1 MLQSVSKQ
9 KDQDSLTNHPEKH
22 ISDDSRIPEWLKSA
36 NIYEVHLRNY
46 TPEGTIKAF
55 QEHLPRLKEM
65 GVDILWLMPVHPVSK
80 IKSKG
85 TMGSPYAVGDYYG
98 INPDMGTMDD
108 FKNLLSAIHRLDM
121 HCIIDWVPNHSG
133 WDNPWIYDH
142 PEWYTKGADGEITD
156 PLNPHTGEPW
166 GWVDVADL
174 NFDVPEMRQGMI
186 DAMAFWIRDIG
197 IDGFRVDVAHGVPQ
211 DFWKECTDQLFR
223 IKPIFMLAEAEEP
236 ALVNEGYFLMDYAW
250 SMHHLYNEIA
260 ATHGVNT
267 GDITKLQ
274 QGNLVSGH
282 EHHGPTKYAWDI
294 DGILHEMQPRY
305 QMGIKMN
312 FTSNHDEN
320 SWAGSEFKRMGP
332 SHKAFAVL
340 SATME
345 GMPLIY
351 SGQEAA
357 MDKQLAF
364 FDKDFIPWGNFAYHD
379 FYKTLLTL
387 KHKNQALWNSVFG
400 GPLRKID
407 TTNNQDLYAF
417 HREKNGD
424 QIVVAI
430 NFSNRTQ
437 DTFMTLPASERDYE
451 EVFTNEIRT
460 SGREFLLSLV
470 PWSYIVF
477 SNVH

>member
-1 MLQSVSKQ
+1 MLQSSSQ
-9 KDQDSLTNHPEKH
+9 QENHNSIALDIEPEKSLVSNVPAWH
-22 ISDDSRIPEWLKSA
+22 KNA
-36 NIYEVHLRNY
+36 NIYEVHIRHY
-46 TPEGTIKAF
+46 SPEGTFKAF
-55 QEHLPRLKEM
+55 QEHLPRLKDM
-65 GVDILWLMPVHPVSK
+65 GVNILWLMPIHPVSK
-80 IKSKG
+80 LKSKG

-108 FKNLLSAIHRLDM
+108 FKNLLREIHRLEM

-133 WDNPWIYDH
+133 WDNPWIYQH
-142 PEWYTKGADGEITD
+142 PEWYMKGPDGEITD
-156 PLNPHTGEPW
+156 PLNLHTGEPW

-197 IDGFRVDVAHGVPQ
+197 IDGFRVDVAHGVPL
-211 DFWKECTDQLFR
+211 DFWKDCTDQLFL

-236 ALVNEGYFLMDYAW
+236 ALVNDGYFVMDYAW
-250 SMHHLYNEIA
+250 SMHHLYNDIA

-267 GDITKLQ
+267 GDVTKLQ
-274 QGNLVSGH
+274 QGNLVVGH
-282 EHHGPTKYAWDI
+282 EQDGPKKYAWDI
-294 DGILHEMQPRY
+294 DGILHEIGPRY
-305 QMGIKMN
+305 QKGIKMN

-320 SWAGSEFKRMGP
+320 SWAGSEFRRMGQG
-332 SHKAFAVL
+332 HKAFAVL
-340 SATME
+340 SATKE

-364 FDKDFIPWGNFAYHD
+364 FDKDVIPWGDFAYHD
-379 FYKTLLTL
+379 FYKTILGL
-387 KHKNQALWNSVFG
+387 KKMNQALWNGVYG
-400 GPLRKID
+400 GQLRKVD

-417 HREKNGD
+417 HREKDGD

-437 DTFMTLPASERDYE
+437 DTFMTLPDSESYYK
-451 EVFTNEIRT
+451 EVFTEEIRI
-460 SGREFLLSLV
+460 SEMEFLISLE
-470 PWSYIVF
+470 PWTYRVY
-477 SNVH
+477 SNV